1 MGERPRSPADDD
13 PLLEDPLT
21 AEVARLSEPALNR
34 SGPQSTG
41 WACETGFVSDL
52 LVRCGRQDQGALARL
67 FDLLSPLVTA
77 AVSMSVDPPRVGDRV
92 RDVFVELWRDAP
104 DYRAGT
110 SSVGWIMER
119 VSSVSSRPE

>member
-1 MGERPRSPADDD
+1 MGERPRSRADID
-13 PLLEDPLT
+13 PLLEDLLT
-21 AEVARLSEPALNR
+21 ADTAPLSEPALLR
-34 SGPQSTG
+34 SGPQTTG

-52 LVRCGRQDQGALARL
+52 LMRCGREDQGALARL
-67 FDLLSPLVTA
+67 FDLLCPLVTA
-77 AVSMSVDPPRVGDRV
+77 AVSMSVDPPRVGDCV